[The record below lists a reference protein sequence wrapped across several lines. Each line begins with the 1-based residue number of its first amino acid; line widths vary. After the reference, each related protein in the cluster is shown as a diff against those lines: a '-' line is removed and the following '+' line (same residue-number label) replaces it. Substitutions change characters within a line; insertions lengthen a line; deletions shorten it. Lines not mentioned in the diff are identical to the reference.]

1 MAFFNL
7 GIKIFSYA
15 FPVYV
20 LYHIRQ
26 AQIASRPK
34 EEHHDEPAPGGEH
47 H

>member
-1 MAFFNL
+1 MAFFNF
-7 GIKIFSYA
+7 GIKLFSYG

-26 AQIASRPK
+26 AQIASQPK
-34 EEHHDEPAPGGEH
+34 EEHHDEPAPAGGH